1 MNHDIDN
8 YDDLYLEL
16 QDIEQMLAPKCEFH
30 ASESLKTEVLDKA
43 RQSAKPRRT
52 VRLWPWVAAA
62 CVAGV
67 IALFLL
73 PPEATDSNDVGGK
86 LLVTKVEKKTIQQ
99 PVKDEQPVV
108 AEVAETETSKKQK
121 RTNVHPPETT
131 PNLGTPTEE
140 HEPEE
145 SPVQMSE
152 ETQMELLM
160 AYLST
165 PNQEMQRE
173 IDPEEEVK
181 QLRLRG
187 ERMLNQI
194 DIK

>member
-8 YDDLYLEL
+8 YDDLDLEL

-43 RQSAKPRRT
+43 RQAAKPRRT

-73 PPEATDSNDVGGK
+73 PPKTTDSDDVGGK
-86 LLVTKVEKKTIQQ
+86 PLVAKVEEEYVQQ
-99 PVKDEQPVV
+99 PVKEEQPVV
-108 AEVAETETSKKQK
+108 VEVPETETSKTQK
-121 RTNVHPPETT
+121 RARPHHPASTSD
-131 PNLGTPTEE
+131 LGTSTEE

>member
-1 MNHDIDN
+1 MNHDIDK
-8 YDDLYLEL
+8 YDDLDLEL
-16 QDIEQMLAPKCEFH
+16 QDIEQMLASKCEFH
-30 ASESLKTEVLDKA
+30 ASESLKAEVLDKA
-43 RQSAKPRRT
+43 RLAAKPRRT

-73 PPEATDSNDVGGK
+73 PPQATETNEIGSK
-86 LLVTKVEKKTIQQ
+86 PLTAKVEEK
-99 PVKDEQPVV
+99 PVQKQIKEEQPVV
-108 AEVAETETSKKQK
+108 AEVAEPETSKTQK
-121 RTNVHPPETT
+121 RARPHHPEATS
-131 PNLGTPTEE
+131 NSGTPTEE
-140 HEPEE
+140 NEPEE

-165 PNQEMQRE
+165 PSQEMQRE

-187 ERMLNQI
+187 ERMLSQI
-194 DIK
+194 NIK